1 MWWCRCVCEYDC
13 VSLCIY
19 NCEGIECVFYSL
31 QLHSELST
39 SLRFLLKMTSLKN
52 KLPNLVDWRELR
64 EKPFFSIKKLKSIVK
79 SMCNYVGWFV
89 ELHKIFASFSV
100 FLLAFFIQRFAH
112 HKSFFHC
119 QNGVYHILFSAMDHC
134 FWFFFVKCTN
144 SSSNTRFSVQTLHN
158 NVLCRLQWLFFSSH
172 WFIWKGGE
180 QIWLIN

>member
-134 FWFFFVKCTN
+134 FWFFFVTYWNYLLLTPDFQCKHYTIMFCVDCN
-144 SSSNTRFSVQTLHN
+144 GFSLVHIDSFEKGANRFD
-158 NVLCRLQWLFFSSH
+158 W
-172 WFIWKGGE
+172 
-180 QIWLIN
+180 